1 MHFEGKPLNLMTVN
15 FFHYTV
21 LLITIGKHIN
31 DHIVCLACNLKSI
44 TTTYRLDTATED
56 GFRYLEYHDAK
67 I

>member
-1 MHFEGKPLNLMTVN
+1 MHFEGKPLNLMTV
-15 FFHYTV
+15 
-21 LLITIGKHIN
+21 TIGRHIN
-31 DHIVCLACNLKSI
+31 DRIVCFACNLKSI